1 MKRLLWILLLWF
13 VCLSAPTGIYA
24 QASAARYYATYSITA
39 AAGLPG
45 RVVPIPI
52 NMTDL
57 LQQAGGSG
65 TVLSDSIQAYLITGT
80 TVGEAIPTQFEPT
93 TTGGSSGTLYIYLP
107 DLGATATTKQ
117 VRVYF
122 DTQGTY
128 TPPTLTQGLKTEENI
143 TYQSAPSTRITGPLQ
158 SYIYDMS
165 GAGMAALLDTQGN
178 DWIGHSTAAAGDG
191 MFRGIPNGIEPEG
204 GFHAGDTTMTST
216 IVHKGPVKVTIDATG
231 YSGAWEGQFNFYP
244 THATFTITKAGHA
257 YWLLYEGTPG
267 GSFEPNSD
275 YITRSDGTKTMA
287 SESWEG
293 DIPAPEWA
301 LFSDGTLN
309 RSLYMYLKDD
319 DSNGD
324 SFWPMG
330 TQMTVFGIGRV
341 NAPLIQKTPNT
352 LAFGLL
358 ETREYASAK
367 TQLASVFTPPTA
379 TLEGVGS
386 GGGGEPTTVPP
397 TVQPTTPPGGCE
409 KKAQG
414 DADCNGSVTLADFS
428 RWRAEYFDA
437 VTKDSD
443 FNNDGSVSL
452 ADYQIW
458 RTTYVGAQP

>member
-1 MKRLLWILLLWF
+1 MKRLLWVLLLW
-13 VCLSAPTGIYA
+13 VMYLGIPTGVFA
-24 QASAARYYATYSITA
+24 QTPTARYYATYSVAI

-45 RVVPIPI
+45 RVVSTPI
-52 NMTDL
+52 NMADL
-57 LQQAGGSG
+57 LQQAGGAG
-65 TVLSDSIQAYLITGT
+65 TVLPESIQAYLVTGT
-80 TVGEAIPTQFEPT
+80 TVGEAIPTQFEASAA
-93 TTGGSSGTLYIYLP
+93 GSSSGTLYLYLP
-107 DLGATATTKQ
+107 NLGATASTQ
-117 VRVYF
+117 QIRVYF

-128 TPPTLTQGLKTEENI
+128 AATNLPQGLKIEENI
-143 TYQSAPSTRITGPLQ
+143 TYQNAPSTRITGPLQ
-158 SYIYDMS
+158 IYIYDMV
-165 GAGMAALLDTQGN
+165 GAGMAALLDSQGN

-216 IVHKGPVKVTIDATG
+216 ITHKGPVKVTIDATG
-231 YSGAWEGQFNFYP
+231 YSGAWEGQFAFYP

-287 SESWEG
+287 SESWDG

-301 LFSDGTLN
+301 LFSDGTLD

-319 DSNGD
+319 DSTGD

-358 ETREYASAK
+358 ETRDYASAK
-367 TQLASVFTPPTA
+367 TQLASVFVAPLA

-386 GGGGEPTTVPP
+386 GGGDEPTTVPP
-397 TVQPTTPPGGCE
+397 TNPPSGCE
-409 KKAQG
+409 KKALG

-437 VTKDSD
+437 TTKDSD
-443 FNNDGSVSL
+443 FNSDGSVSL